1 MPGSNPFMF
10 EPKFRSLF
18 FPFFPIHVGHIVLSV
33 VVFSFYTVFSRSI
46 EMPSLEVLG
55 MLMPLRNHACFSVSR
70 KKKEKMDSPNV
81 PYEYS
86 AR

>member
-1 MPGSNPFMF
+1 
-10 EPKFRSLF
+10 
-18 FPFFPIHVGHIVLSV
+18 
-33 VVFSFYTVFSRSI
+33 
-46 EMPSLEVLG
+46 MPSLEVLG
-55 MLMPLRNHACFSVSR
+55 MLMLLRNHACFSVSR